1 VSHAIHP
8 QAIERAVFV
17 LAAAW
22 PYFPPGAIHV
32 AVVGPEVQEE
42 GLSGPAGTVE
52 A

>member
-42 GLSGPAGTVE
+42 GLSALLEP
-52 A
+52 